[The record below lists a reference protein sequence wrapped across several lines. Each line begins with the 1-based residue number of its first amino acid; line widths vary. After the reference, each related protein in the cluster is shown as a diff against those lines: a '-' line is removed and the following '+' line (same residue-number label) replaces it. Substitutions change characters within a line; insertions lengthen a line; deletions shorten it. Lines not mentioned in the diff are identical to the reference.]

1 MKRVPYEIDPRE
13 RRAADRAFRMVKA
26 FREVDSKMPSSYLA
40 AFLAVA
46 LKPGYGPTEYA
57 KELGT
62 IQPIASRILLE
73 IGAQPRGGMQGLG
86 LVDRRA
92 SAESLRNQ
100 EYYLTP
106 KGRALLR
113 KIAAA
118 LDNVPDRP

>member
-1 MKRVPYEIDPRE
+1 MRLTPESGGQVEPR
-13 RRAADRAFRMVKA
+13 
-26 FREVDSKMPSSYLA
+26 MPSSYME
-40 AFLAVA
+40 AFLVVA

-73 IGAQPRGGMQGLG
+73 IGAQPRGGTEGLG
-86 LVDRRA
+86 LVDRRV
-92 SAESLRNQ
+92 SDESLRNQ

-106 KGRALLR
+106 KGKELLR

-118 LDNVPDRP
+118 LDMLPNRP